1 MNEDEEL
8 REWALE
14 AQRHPPRSLKRR
26 AALTKLMEGIW
37 RSNRVARPY
46 RYQFPGFYEE
56 IHAEA
61 VQKTALHICDNIE
74 KYDPERGPVMRW
86 FNYFLE
92 TRFFRE
98 AIPEVVGTP
107 NVVVSDPVAIDRLN
121 SKDNIPPL
129 LSEDLIKYIEQD
141 PEGILKNLK
150 IKAYPQVTFLELIS
164 RRIAG
169 QKWREIAEDLD
180 VKTSTLSDFYQRCL
194 KEIAPKIK
202 LYLEN

>member
-1 MNEDEEL
+1 MNEDEEQ

-37 RSNRVARPY
+37 RSGRIARPY
-46 RYQFPGFYEE
+46 RAQFPEFYED
-56 IHAEA
+56 IRNEA
-61 VQKTALHICDNIE
+61 IQKTAFHICDNIE

-98 AIPEVVGTP
+98 AIPEIVGTP
-107 NVVVSDPVAIDRLN
+107 KVFVTDSMDGFN
-121 SKDNIPPL
+121 SQENISPL
-129 LSEDLIKYIEQD
+129 PSEELIKYIQED
-141 PEGILKNLK
+141 PEGLLKNLK

-180 VKTSTLSDFYQRCL
+180 IKTSTISDFYQRCL
-194 KEIAPKIK
+194 KEIAPQIK
-202 LYLEN
+202 RYLEN